1 MLNSTNSII
10 SIKNLTTKYH
20 EKPVIVDLSINFPK
34 AEMCGII
41 GPNGS
46 GKTTLLKSILG
57 IIKPISGTITIFDQL
72 YDKNIHK
79 IAYVAQ
85 KNTIDW
91 TFPVSVYDVVL
102 MGRYGQLAWWQRP
115 SKIDFEIVDSALQ
128 QVEMTQY
135 ADRQINELSGG
146 QQQRIFLARALA
158 QQADIFMLDEP
169 FSGIDIVT
177 ESLILKVLQEL
188 KNQGKTIIV
197 VHHDIATVQ
206 QYFDWTLLMNVH
218 KIASGPTSQTLTK
231 ANLEKT
237 FKVMHDAF

>member
-1 MLNSTNSII
+1 MLNSII
-10 SIKNLTTKYH
+10 SIQNLTIQYH
-20 EKPVIVDLSINFPK
+20 QKPVIVDLNVDFPQAK
-34 AEMCGII
+34 MCCIL
-41 GPNGS
+41 GPNGG

-57 IIKPISGTITIFDQL
+57 MIKPLSGTVKIFDQP
-72 YDKNIHK
+72 YNKNIHK

-85 KNTIDW
+85 RSSIDW
-91 TFPVSVYDVVL
+91 TFPICVYDVVL

-115 SKIDFEIVDSALQ
+115 SKADFEIVNFALQ

-135 ADRQINELSGG
+135 AHRQISELSGG

-158 QQADIFMLDEP
+158 QQADIFILDEP

-177 ESLILKVLQEL
+177 ESLILKVLQQL
-188 KNQGKTIIV
+188 QNQGKSIIV

-206 QYFDWTLLMNVH
+206 QYFDWTLLINIH

-231 ANLEKT
+231 YNLEKT
-237 FKVMHDAF
+237 FKAAHDSF